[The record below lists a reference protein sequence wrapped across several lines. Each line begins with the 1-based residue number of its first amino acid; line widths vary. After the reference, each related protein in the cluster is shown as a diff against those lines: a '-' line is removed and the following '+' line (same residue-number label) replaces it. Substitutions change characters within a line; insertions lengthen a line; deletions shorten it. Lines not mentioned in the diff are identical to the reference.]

1 MQRVTRKQFYILFIS
16 IFKNHITNVKFT
28 CVRLAKIYIKNFDY
42 RKKTFKLSYLFSK
55 ENV

>member
-16 IFKNHITNVKFT
+16 IFKNHITNVKLT
-28 CVRLAKIYIKNFDY
+28 CVRLAKIYIKNLDY

>member
-16 IFKNHITNVKFT
+16 IFKNDITNVKLT
-28 CVRLAKIYIKNFDY
+28 CVRLAKIYIKNLDY